1 MMAELLTVS
10 DAARILRLRP
20 VTVRRMARDGRLPAM
35 RLPGGWRFLEADLH
49 RWLEQNR
56 WTTATPKTG
65 TK

>member
-1 MMAELLTVS
+1 MAKLLTTR
-10 DAARILRLRP
+10 DAADVLRLSEY
-20 VTVRRMARDGRLPAM
+20 TVRQMARDGRLPAM

-56 WTTATPKTG
+56 WTTAIPKTG